1 MAEGSVFLVKKSFW
15 MEQYPWTMD
24 DPRHMEGHWS
34 RMSLLGGEKVRP
46 FNPEKPGVRVHARVR
61 KIALKHLFIVSAKG
75 KKALAAQDD
84 QFYDLRYGSV
94 IDAIRQAYVDGMI
107 DGLARAAKAA
117 RACRST
123 H

>member
-1 MAEGSVFLVKKSFW
+1 MK
-15 MEQYPWTMD
+15 
-24 DPRHMEGHWS
+24 
-34 RMSLLGGEKVRP
+34 P
-46 FNPEKPGVRVHARVR
+46 FNPEKPGSRVRARVR
-61 KIALKHLFIVSAKG
+61 KIAKEQLGIVSAKG

-107 DGLARAAKAA
+107 DGLARAAKA
-117 RACRST
+117 CRST